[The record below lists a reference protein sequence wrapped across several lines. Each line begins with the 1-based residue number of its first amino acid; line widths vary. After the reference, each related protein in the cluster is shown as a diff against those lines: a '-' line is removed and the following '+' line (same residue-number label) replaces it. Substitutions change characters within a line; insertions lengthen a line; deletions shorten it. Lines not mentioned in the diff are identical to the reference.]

1 MVLETNTVPTW
12 RRPILQ
18 EWAKIT
24 RLAQALNKYFLT
36 VGRPIPQ
43 LRAIFLSLRP
53 LANFKRNTSFILR
66 MDNLFVGISIPLNIE
81 KDQDAGLVILRRTH
95 LPEN

>member
-1 MVLETNTVPTW
+1 MVNFQPVQSGFSGQYS
-12 RRPILQ
+12 IGV
-18 EWAKIT
+18 
-24 RLAQALNKYFLT
+24 NT